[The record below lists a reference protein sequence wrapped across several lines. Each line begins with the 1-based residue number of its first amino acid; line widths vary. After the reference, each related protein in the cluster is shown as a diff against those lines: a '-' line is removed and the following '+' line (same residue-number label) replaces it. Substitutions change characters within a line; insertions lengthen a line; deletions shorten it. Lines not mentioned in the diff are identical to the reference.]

1 MAPPGV
7 GHSPMLVLRRDGTGW
22 AATGAVRVRLGNQ
35 NGETALPHLPSAGW
49 TYENGCLTATADRH
63 GFVPLFYYD
72 GPKGFGVAGSWVDLQ
87 QHFELSR
94 FDDAAIACYLRLGH
108 YLAEDTPFEGVR
120 RLAPAGRLIWA
131 DGTYRIDEPA
141 VAVPSCSRIDRNS
154 AVVEYGR
161 RLRDAVADIVQSS
174 RLAPISLISGGQDS
188 RHILLAM
195 LESGT
200 RPSRCLTQVPA
211 SRGEQDDSTI
221 ARRLCDALDVN
232 MEAIDAAPRSLRS
245 ERRKNRL
252 VGMESAYHAW
262 LLPLADA
269 LRSVPRGLIFDG
281 LGGDALSASR
291 FLTPEWIRAIRTDR
305 VADAAAAYM
314 GPEGHL
320 QAMLRPEYLERWPR
334 ALAHERVTMELRRWL
349 GHPNPQATFQIRN
362 RTRRAIAVSLWPL
375 LARGHDV
382 ALPYFHPEVF
392 DFLIALPMDLLIGR
406 KFHREAIAVRYPEFR
421 NLPYAVGGNRM
432 PEFETWRFSRI
443 VVEGFALSRRKTI
456 ATMLRSSYLQVRLA
470 RAAVQRM
477 YVEELDG
484 RLNVACYLDQ
494 LVGLTRSKR
503 HCDDST
509 LAAAAP

>member
-1 MAPPGV
+1 MAPHSV
-7 GHSPMLVLRRDGTGW
+7 GHSAMLVFRRDATEWVAAGT
-22 AATGAVRVRLGNQ
+22 ARVRLGNQ
-35 NGETALPHLPSAGW
+35 SGEMALPHLPSAGW

-63 GFVPLFYYD
+63 GFVPLYYYD
-72 GPKGFGVAGSWVDLQ
+72 GPKGFGVADSWVELQ
-87 QHFELSR
+87 QYFELSR

-120 RLAPAGRLIWA
+120 RLAPAARLTWA
-131 DGTYRIDEPA
+131 DGRCHVDEPA
-141 VAVPSCSRIDRNS
+141 VAVPSLSRIDRDE

-161 RLRDAVADIVQSS
+161 RFRNAVVDIVQSS
-174 RLAPISLISGGQDS
+174 RLAPIGLISGGQDS

-195 LESGT
+195 LEAGV
-200 RPSRCLTQVPA
+200 RPSRCLTQVPT
-211 SRGEQDDSTI
+211 SRGEQDDSVI

-232 MEAIDAAPRSLRS
+232 MESIDAAPRSLRS

-252 VGMESAYHAW
+252 VGMESAYHGW
-262 LLPLADA
+262 LLPLADV
-269 LRSVPRGLIFDG
+269 LRTVPRAMIFDG

-291 FLTPEWIRAIRTDR
+291 FLTSEWVHAIRTDR
-305 VADAAAAYM
+305 IADAAAAYM

-320 QAMLRPEYLERWPR
+320 QAMLRPGYLERWSR
-334 ALAHERVTMELRRWL
+334 ALAHERVTLQLRRWL
-349 GHPNPQATFQIRN
+349 GYPNPQAAFQIRN

-406 KFHREAIAVRYPEFR
+406 KFHREAIAARYPECR
-421 NLPYAVGGNRM
+421 DIPYAVAGNRM
-432 PEFETWRFSRI
+432 PEFDIRHLSRF
-443 VVEGFALSRRKTI
+443 VVEGFALSRRQTI
-456 ATMLRSSYLQVRLA
+456 APMLRASYLQVRLA
-470 RAAVQRM
+470 RAAAQRT
-477 YVEELDG
+477 YLEQLEG

-503 HCDDST
+503 RLGAST
-509 LAAAAP
+509 P